1 MNFEYQLNSTD
12 CEEAYLATL
21 NGSSESEKRT
31 FYKWVFLIGIFFVLM
46 GILSQENGFLVV
58 GVVLVSPSIFGKLL
72 VKKGVEEIYE
82 MYDVKSDISLDR
94 DREIPNIANLTNWGE
109 HTTVEVIGEGLVLN
123 TPSWQG
129 IFKWE
134 NFEFFTETRNLLVI
148 YPVLSLYPVPESNF
162 IIPKRSFSDEE
173 QWSNFRELLCRNIG
187 KRRYNLLQKM
197 QKQFFNFSI

>member
-21 NGSSESEKRT
+21 NGSSESKNQTIR
-31 FYKWVFLIGIFFVLM
+31 KWVLLIGVFFLFM
-46 GILSQENGFLVV
+46 GIISQEQGFLVV
-58 GVVLVSPSIFGKLL
+58 GVVLVSLPIFCKFF

-82 MYDVKSDISLDR
+82 MYDVKSEISLDR
-94 DREIPNIANLTNWGE
+94 DREIPNIANLMNWGE
-109 HTTVEVIGEGLVLN
+109 PTTVEVIGEGLVLN

-129 IFKWE
+129 TFKWG
-134 NFEFFTETRNLLVI
+134 NFEFFTETRNLLII

-162 IIPKRSFSDEE
+162 IIPKRAFSDEE
-173 QWSNFRELLCRNIG
+173 QWSDFRELMSHNIG